1 MQPAQNSVYTDFQGL
16 ASLRQQSKDK
26 SPEVLREVAKQ
37 FEAIFTQMMLK
48 SMRQASQGE
57 GIFESKQS
65 EFYRDM
71 YDQQL
76 SVHLSAGSGL
86 GLADMIV
93 QQLGGQLPAVKGEE
107 QSNIIGKRLEDYRG
121 TEVYRIYREVSQLS
135 VAQDQQKDVE
145 EVGVSRSLTVERSL
159 PITDKESFIRQ
170 LTPHAEAV
178 GKKLG
183 VAPGLLVAQAALETG
198 WGKSIIQNRDGSSS
212 HNLFGIKADSR
223 WEGEHTEAS
232 TLEYREGVAIR
243 ERAHFRSYESFTE
256 SFEDY
261 VNFLAEQ
268 PRYAKALSNSGNPE
282 QFAFSL
288 QQAGYATDPKY
299 AEKIVAIYNRENL
312 ASQEQ

>member
-1 MQPAQNSVYTDFQGL
+1 MQSTQANIYTDLQGL
-16 ASLRQQSKDK
+16 ASLRQQAKEK
-26 SPEVLREVAKQ
+26 SPEVLREVANQ

-57 GIFESKQS
+57 GLFDSKQS

-76 SVHLSAGSGL
+76 TVHLSSGT
-86 GLADMIV
+86 GIGIADMLV
-93 QQLGGQLPAVKGEE
+93 QQLGGVRAEKAELT
-107 QSNIIGKRLEDYRG
+107 GKQLEDYRG
-121 TEVYRIYREVSQLS
+121 TAVYKVYQEVKAITASQIE
-135 VAQDQQKDVE
+135 KVE
-145 EVGVSRSLTVERSL
+145 TLGSSKVNEL
-159 PITDKESFIRQ
+159 PITGKEDFIER
-170 LTPHAEAV
+170 LRPHAEAA
-178 GKKLG
+178 GEKLG
-183 VAPGLLVAQAALETG
+183 VNSGLLLAQAALETG
-198 WGKSIIQNRDGSSS
+198 WGKSIMENKDGSSS

-223 WEGEHTEAS
+223 WSGEKTEVS

-243 ERAHFRSYESFTE
+243 EQANFRSYESFTE

-261 VNFLAEQ
+261 VKFLADQ
-268 PRYAKALSNSGNPE
+268 PRYAEALSNSTNPE
-282 QFAFSL
+282 QFAQSL